1 MQGYIHDSDKAE
13 GKGFIT
19 CCSGSCLVKFWKF
32 SFSDCDSDLE
42 ERLRA
47 KDVTGVSKGQCPP
60 PSGVI
65 KVSFKSKIVGTVNV
79 ADDVSE
85 M

>member
-1 MQGYIHDSDKAE
+1 MQGYIHDSDNTQD
-13 GKGFIT
+13 KGFIT
-19 CCSGSCLVKFWKF
+19 CCSGSCLAKFWRF

-42 ERLRA
+42 KRLRE
-47 KDVTGVSKGQCPP
+47 KNVTGIPKGQCPP

-65 KVSFKSKIVGTVNV
+65 KVSFKSKIVGTTNV

-85 M
+85 L